1 MILFTNRGTRYR
13 PWSQGILR
21 ASKIGAANMTST
33 PNFGADA
40 DALSSFEST
49 ARYSAQHPTVARWAF
64 RGKGT
69 HMTANFELPDV
80 ADTLK
85 AIPTD

>member
-1 MILFTNRGTRYR
+1 MAIVIGPEAKAFFVPPKTGTAK
-13 PWSQGILR
+13 P
-21 ASKIGAANMTST
+21 AST
-33 PNFGADA
+33 PVFGADA